1 MLDVACV
8 EVTTETVVNYFEK
21 AGISKEKQSEALLD
35 TNDPFKDLQEQFDK
49 IVVYNTKFFPEGTTA
64 NDKVSVDDSLT
75 STEPLRPQ
83 MAQMM
88 FLINQIVYNL
98 VTCVKLWIYFD
109 NTCYLVKME
118 SLLTNI

>member
-21 AGISKEKQSEALLD
+21 AGISKEKQPGALLD
-35 TNDPFKDLQEQFDK
+35 TDDPFKDLQEQFDK